1 MNLIQRIRDHA
12 RSARLPDGTRVF
24 LRPLRAADLKHAQQ
38 YFDGFSEESKY
49 LRFMTPTPHLTPETL
64 ALVVDVLHE
73 ARAGITVAI
82 IEHGTEETMIG
93 GARIVPTERRACCE
107 FALSIVDQWQ
117 GRGLGTILM
126 REAVRLARQLG
137 YHRIEGSV
145 LTINTKMLKVAQ
157 RLKFHLHVDPHD
169 PSVTI
174 VSRALLK

>member
-1 MNLIQRIRDHA
+1 MNLFQRIRDHA

-24 LRPLRAADLKHAQQ
+24 LRPLRAADLKHAQE
-38 YFDGFSEESKY
+38 YFGGFSEESKY
-49 LRFMTPTPHLTPETL
+49 LRFMTPTPNLTPETL
-64 ALVVDVLHE
+64 ALVVAVLHE

-82 IEHGTEETMIG
+82 VEHGQEELLIG
-93 GARIVPTERRACCE
+93 GARIVPTDRRGCCE
-107 FALSIVDQWQ
+107 FALSIVDEWQ

-137 YHRIEGSV
+137 YHRIEGTV

-157 RLKFHLHVDPHD
+157 RLKFHLHVDPQD

-174 VSRALLK
+174 VSRALLP

>member
-1 MNLIQRIRDHA
+1 VNLFQRIRDHA

-24 LRPLRAADLKHAQQ
+24 LRPLREADLKHAQE
-38 YFDGFSEESKY
+38 YFGGLSEESKY
-49 LRFMTPTPHLTPETL
+49 LRFMTPTPRLTPETL
-64 ALVVDVLHE
+64 GAVIAALHE

-82 IEHGTEETMIG
+82 TQHGTEETLIG
-93 GARIVPTERRACCE
+93 GARIVPTDRHGSCE
-107 FALSIVDQWQ
+107 FALSIVDEWQ

-157 RLKFHLHVDPHD
+157 RLKFHLHIDPHD
-169 PSVTI
+169 PSVTT
-174 VSRALLK
+174 VSRALLQ

>member
-1 MNLIQRIRDHA
+1 VNLFQRIRDHT

-24 LRPLRAADLKHAQQ
+24 LRSLRAADLTHAQE
-38 YFDGFSEESKY
+38 YFSGFSEESKY
-49 LRFMTPTPHLTPETL
+49 LRFMTPTPTLTAETL
-64 ALVVDVLHE
+64 KLVVEVLHE

-82 IEHGTEETMIG
+82 VDHGQQEVLIG
-93 GARIVPTERRACCE
+93 GARIVPTNRRICCE
-107 FALSIVDQWQ
+107 FALSIVDEWQ

-126 REAVRLARQLG
+126 REAVRLARTLG

-157 RLKFHLHVDPHD
+157 RLKFHLHVDPQD

-174 VSRALLK
+174 VSRALLP